1 MRLRP
6 CSSDNLPRQWTAW
19 LDAQLENSCRLVRR
33 VSLILGLFLPWTV
46 SAQELTG
53 QQTEQERL
61 EQAVATLEAS
71 GDTWH
76 PMIAESMISLARLL
90 QAEDKHTDA
99 LVTLERAV
107 HISRVNHGLFSL
119 EQGPAVKM
127 QVQSHL
133 ALGEWDEADS
143 LEQYHFYIHS
153 RSLGGGNPDLIP
165 ALLSYAEWHLDAFAD
180 RRGELPTTRLIDAY
194 RLYSVAMS
202 LVDAQPEPEKY
213 PRERYLQRLAY
224 LSWLMHRTG
233 VQNRP
238 ETLYAKTRQVD
249 DEWAERITTGEYRLH
264 NNPFLQG
271 EYVLGQ
277 IVAMREQRVA
287 ESPPG
292 SSIQREMRK
301 LHAEAVLDM
310 ADWNL
315 LFDRRQR
322 AESVYKQAWDLLASE
337 DDALKKDG
345 FDRMVLIPSF
355 ENFMQPEQTMELAQG
370 SSIAMATAFSATR
383 AMRDQPRQSWP
394 WVTMRF
400 DLTRNGRVT
409 NVELLESSTKINEN
423 VRRNKVMALRGSVLR
438 PALRDGTPDITR
450 GLVYRFPYDPAR
462 FAASE
467 ENSETAV
474 ESAQATDNTA
484 AGIESDLNEAQ

>member
-1 MRLRP
+1 MRLRL
-6 CSSDNLPRQWTAW
+6 CLSDNLPSQWTAW

-33 VSLILGLFLPWTV
+33 VSLILGLFLPWSV
-46 SAQELTG
+46 SAQELIG

-61 EQAVATLEAS
+61 EQAVATLEGS

-277 IVAMREQRVA
+277 IIAMREQRVA

-322 AESVYKQAWDLLASE
+322 AESVYRQAWELLASE
-337 DDALKKDG
+337 DDALKKDV

-355 ENFMQPEQTMELAQG
+355 ENFMQPEQATELAEG
-370 SSIAMATAFSATR
+370 SSPAMATAFSAAPSLR
-383 AMRDQPRQSWP
+383 AQRQQPSP

-409 NVELLESSTKINEN
+409 NVELLESSTDINEN
-423 VRRNKVMALRGSVLR
+423 VRRNMVMALRGSVLR

-462 FAASE
+462 FAISE
-467 ENSETAV
+467 ADTETGE
-474 ESAQATDNTA
+474 ESAEATDNTT

>member
-19 LDAQLENSCRLVRR
+19 LDALLENSCRLVRR

-322 AESVYKQAWDLLASE
+322 AESVYKQAWELLASE
-337 DDALKKDG
+337 DDALKKDV

-355 ENFMQPEQTMELAQG
+355 ENFMQPEQATELAEGG
-370 SSIAMATAFSATR
+370 SPAMATAFSATPSMR
-383 AMRDQPRQSWP
+383 AQRQQPSP

-409 NVELLESSTKINEN
+409 NVELMESSTEINEN
-423 VRRNKVMALRGSVLR
+423 VRRNMVMALRGSVLR

-467 ENSETAV
+467 ENPETAV
-474 ESAQATDNTA
+474 DSAQATDNTA